1 MESLELGRY
10 ALGMGAA
17 SAMLVGC
24 GGSQPPIGAP
34 GAMPQT
40 SAIATHA
47 DRGKSWMLPEAKG
60 EDLLYVAACG
70 GSGVSVFSYPRG
82 KLVGS
87 LHVAGCGLCSKANGD
102 FYVTSGDHIYE
113 YAHGGTRPIATLTDF
128 TGNAFDCSVDPT
140 TRNLAVT
147 NPQAYYSGP
156 GSVMVYKGDHL
167 KLIYWDSGLY
177 FINFCA
183 YDDKGDLFIDGSTYG
198 SSDTGFA
205 ELPKHSRR
213 LRTVTLNQTFAN
225 AGAIRWD
232 GAHLVVG
239 QGSSSQQSSTLYQ
252 FAISGSE
259 GTEVGAITLDGA
271 LDLSWFWIQGS
282 RVIGSDDSKNAD
294 AGIWKYPIGG
304 NPIKTLSEA
313 PEGGVTV
320 SVAPSGSGE

>member
-1 MESLELGRY
+1 VTGSHFARR
-10 ALGMGAA
+10 AVCISIAA
-17 SAMLVGC
+17 AMLAGC
-24 GGSQPPIGAP
+24 GGSQPLTGAL
-34 GAMPQT
+34 GAMPQGRVIET
-40 SAIATHA
+40 RAGRS
-47 DRGKSWMLPEAKG
+47 GSWMLPEAKSS
-60 EDLLYVAACG
+60 DLLYVAACG

-113 YAHGGTRPIATLTDF
+113 YPHGGTRPIATLTDF

-140 TRNLAVT
+140 TGNLAVT

-156 GSVMVYKGDHL
+156 GSVMIYKGDHL

-177 FINFCA
+177 YINFCA

-198 SSDTGFA
+198 SSDAGFA

-213 LRTVTLNQTFAN
+213 LRTITLNQTFAN

-252 FAISGSE
+252 FALSGSE
-259 GTEVGAITLDGA
+259 GTEVGAITLNGA

-313 PEGGVTV
+313 PKGGVTV